1 MGLRGIQVWSAM
13 NGCVCV
19 CCGWVFNY
27 RLISTRDMLP
37 WLCSPAA
44 AGGVAAAATS
54 LVDLTRLASAAA
66 VVPLMGAAVEAEAE
80 AAVVVVLLP
89 AAAAGTS
96 LKLLRFRA
104 LERRLRLRLRARLDA
119 LPLSLAPAPA
129 PAPALALAFAGLD
142 VASGWRL
149 AELLAECLLFLLL
162 LLAVAGPRVVC
173 GCAVVALGLLAAPT
187 AGSILLED
195 WLRSNSLER
204 CWLVTSGVG
213 AGFFGYPLLLL
224 VLFLLLLLDALG
236 VV

>member
-1 MGLRGIQVWSAM
+1 M
-13 NGCVCV
+13 CV

-44 AGGVAAAATS
+44 AAGGVAAAATS

-66 VVPLMGAAVEAEAE
+66 AAVVPLVGAAVEAE

-89 AAAAGTS
+89 AAAAGTTS

-119 LPLSLAPAPA
+119 VPLSLAPA

-162 LLAVAGPRVVC
+162 LLAGAGPRVVW

-187 AGSILLED
+187 AGSTLLED

-213 AGFFGYPLLLL
+213 TGFFGYPLLLL
-224 VLFLLLLLDALG
+224 VLLLLLLDALG

>member
-1 MGLRGIQVWSAM
+1 MCACAVG
-13 NGCVCV
+13 
-19 CCGWVFNY
+19 GWVFNY

-66 VVPLMGAAVEAEAE
+66 AAVVPLVGAAAEAE

-89 AAAAGTS
+89 AAAAGTTS

-119 LPLSLAPAPA
+119 VPLWLAPAPA

-149 AELLAECLLFLLL
+149 AELLAECLLLLLL

-173 GCAVVALGLLAAPT
+173 GCAAEALGLLAAPT
-187 AGSILLED
+187 AGSTLLES

-213 AGFFGYPLLLL
+213 TGFFGYPLLLL
-224 VLFLLLLLDALG
+224 LLLLLWLLDALG